1 MLFLGQVSTLYVCF
15 KSYDWGAVA
24 ITVPVAQWI
33 ARWTSN
39 PQVLGST
46 PRWDDRFLHFVQ
58 FFYWGI
64 KDQLSEV
71 HGFHSVA
78 VITCASHAQGRRFE
92 PGWKHQ
98 NFASS
103 TTLIYHIHRGQAT
116 RK

>member
-1 MLFLGQVSTLYVCF
+1 MLGKKVFLSCG
-15 KSYDWGAVA
+15 
-24 ITVPVAQWI
+24 VPLAQRI

-39 PQVLGST
+39 PKVLGST
-46 PRWDDRFLHFVQ
+46 PRWDDRFLRFVQ
-58 FFYWGI
+58 FSYLGI
-64 KDQLSEV
+64 IDQLSEV
-71 HGFHSVA
+71 YGFHSVA